1 MQISLQACGV
11 ADADRIRPLL
21 RGSSPSHLGL
31 EVFGAA
37 ANISSVLAIVRR
49 NRSCGRGRLERSDV
63 GPCCGQAAGRGLL
76 KRPRTV
82 TFQFRTKAPVPQGV
96 SYSNQLSSGLPLCQA
111 RSRLWTHHSMIRYFP
126 GAVQLHQGRFLLFIS
141 QGRGHSPPNYKSSV
155 VSLHIFARAPPCAP
169 APDQPT
175 SEREA
180 DRQCRN
186 EVGWVEGSRGD
197 FDPAA
202 RF

>member
-126 GAVQLHQGRFLLFIS
+126 GAVQLHQGRFFAIYLAGPWPLPAELQVF
-141 QGRGHSPPNYKSSV
+141 RGEPTHLRQSTSV
-155 VSLHIFARAPPCAP
+155 CARPR
-169 APDQPT
+169 
-175 SEREA
+175 SA
-180 DRQCRN
+180 DFRT
-186 EVGWVEGSRGD
+186 GSGSTV
-197 FDPAA
+197 
-202 RF
+202 